1 MSYTNIKP
9 LELSAAAKAL
19 TINSEIKREV
29 AIYNSTRENVMK
41 GMDILVQAK
50 VPIERP
56 DDFFAEMLKTDEQ
69 MKKVKQR
76 IMKQQHKIQT
86 FEDKKQKEENR
97 KFHKAIKDFTQ
108 KKRHEEKKDNIKA
121 IDELKSEIRSGKDLE
136 DKDFNKIM
144 MKTGSKHGLDPKKG
158 EKTKSSQ
165 KIIDQVK
172 KMPTG
177 KKDDKGRV
185 GKGRFNRDLTYPK
198 EGEKKKGPEKRSNDN
213 RDKKKDASR
222 TANGFKPKPKV

>member
-1 MSYTNIKP
+1 MSYTHAKP
-9 LELSAAAKAL
+9 LQLSEAAKAL
-19 TINSEIKREV
+19 AINNEIKREV
-29 AIYNSTRENVMK
+29 AFYNSARENVQK
-41 GMDILVQAK
+41 GMEILVQAK

-56 DDFFAEMLKTDEQ
+56 DDFFAEMLKTDDQ

-121 IDELKSEIRSGKDLE
+121 IDELKSDIRAGKELT

-144 MKTGSKHGLDPKKG
+144 MKTGSTFFPQF
-158 EKTKSSQ
+158 EIWS
-165 KIIDQVK
+165 
-172 KMPTG
+172 
-177 KKDDKGRV
+177 
-185 GKGRFNRDLTYPK
+185 
-198 EGEKKKGPEKRSNDN
+198 
-213 RDKKKDASR
+213 
-222 TANGFKPKPKV
+222 